1 VKKTQTDDGTAGTD
15 LANAVSGLE
24 RKVKLLL
31 SRHTELIER
40 YNEAVVA
47 GERLGAGLDPAALE
61 ERVRVLESERDR
73 LSRHAAFLEGKIR
86 ELLTRVR
93 YAVDA

>member
-1 VKKTQTDDGTAGTD
+1 MAGTD
-15 LANAVSGLE
+15 LTNAVAGLE

-31 SRHTELIER
+31 SRHSELTER
-40 YNEAVVA
+40 YDEVVA
-47 GERLGAGLDPAALE
+47 ASERLGVGLDPVALE
-61 ERVRVLESERDR
+61 ERVQVLETERDR
-73 LSRHAAFLEGKIR
+73 LSQHAAFLEGKIR

>member
-1 VKKTQTDDGTAGTD
+1 MKETQTGDAIANTD
-15 LANAVSGLE
+15 LVNAVAGLE
-24 RKVKLLL
+24 GKVKLLL
-31 SRHTELIER
+31 SRHAELTER
-40 YNEAVVA
+40 YNKAVAA

-61 ERVRVLESERDR
+61 ERVRALESERER
-73 LSRHAAFLEGKIR
+73 LSRHTAFLEGKIR

>member
-1 VKKTQTDDGTAGTD
+1 MKQTQTGDGVADSD
-15 LANAVSGLE
+15 LINAVAGLE

-31 SRHTELIER
+31 SRHTELAEQ
-40 YNEAVVA
+40 YNEAVA
-47 GERLGAGLDPAALE
+47 ASERLGAGLDPAVLE
-61 ERVRVLESERDR
+61 ERVRVLETERDR
-73 LSRHAAFLEGKIR
+73 LSKHAAFLEGKIR

>member
-1 VKKTQTDDGTAGTD
+1 MKDTQTGDEMAGTD
-15 LANAVSGLE
+15 LANAVAGLE

-31 SRHTELIER
+31 SRHTELTER
-40 YNEAVVA
+40 YKEAVAA
-47 GERLGAGLDPAALE
+47 GERLDAGLDPAVLE
-61 ERVRVLESERDR
+61 ERVRVLEGERDR

>member
-1 VKKTQTDDGTAGTD
+1 MVGTD
-15 LANAVSGLE
+15 LTNAVAGLE

-31 SRHTELIER
+31 SRHSELTER
-40 YNEAVVA
+40 YDEVVA
-47 GERLGAGLDPAALE
+47 ASERLGVGLDPVALE
-61 ERVRVLESERDR
+61 ERVQVLETERDR
-73 LSRHAAFLEGKIR
+73 LSQHAAFLEGKIR

>member
-1 VKKTQTDDGTAGTD
+1 MKDTQTGGGTAGTD
-15 LANAVSGLE
+15 LANAVAGLE

-31 SRHTELIER
+31 SRHTELTER
-40 YNEAVVA
+40 YNEAMAA
-47 GERLGAGLDPAALE
+47 GERLSTGLDPVVLE
-61 ERVRVLESERDR
+61 ERVQALESERDR
-73 LSRHAAFLEGKIR
+73 LARHATFLEGKIR

>member
-1 VKKTQTDDGTAGTD
+1 MKEKEKSDGTASTD
-15 LANAVSGLE
+15 LANAVDGLE

-31 SRHTELIER
+31 SRHTELAER
-40 YNEAVVA
+40 YSEAVA
-47 GERLGAGLDPAALE
+47 ASDRLGAGLDPVALE
-61 ERVRVLESERDR
+61 ERVRDLETERDR

>member
-1 VKKTQTDDGTAGTD
+1 MKDTQTDDEMAGTD
-15 LANAVSGLE
+15 LANAVAGLE
-24 RKVKLLL
+24 HKVKLLL
-31 SRHTELIER
+31 SRHTELTER
-40 YNEAVVA
+40 YKEAVVA
-47 GERLGAGLDPAALE
+47 GERLGTGLDPVALE
-61 ERVRVLESERDR
+61 ERVRVLEDERDR

>member
-1 VKKTQTDDGTAGTD
+1 MKDAQTSDGTAGTD
-15 LANAVSGLE
+15 LADAVAGLE
-24 RKVKLLL
+24 GKVKLLL
-31 SRHTELIER
+31 SRHTELTER
-40 YNEAVVA
+40 YREAMA
-47 GERLGAGLDPAALE
+47 ASERLGTGLDPVVLE